1 MKRKI
6 KRLVAALMAVI
17 TMVNIL
23 PATAFAAPASDI
35 PDEMADNVLLDA
47 LAYTGYDVQSQKND
61 GTLFINYGG
70 STPSSV
76 LSNIG
81 YASSGSTSATGLETN
96 SEGLPD
102 IAYME
107 ERGTQCGGYVSYVLF
122 NYLPNVEGIDTS
134 HLVQPQW
141 PLSPGSYQ
149 EAANQW
155 VADGHAEKIYEATGG
170 TNFSYTG
177 EIPIG
182 SLIIMA
188 GPTDDGS
195 YSVWNAGHVCLYA
208 GYYNGK
214 HFITHVG
221 NSRGPEI
228 NTIEAMQGYSGG
240 DGKGYRFV
248 IAIYKFNSDFL
259 QDEGFIEV
267 NKKDPNGKNLSGAV
281 FTATNNE
288 SGKSYVIGPTDNK
301 GYAMSEELPYGTYTV
316 KETVFPTDYEASGPT
331 SWTVTVSKDNN
342 GKVTINAVNK
352 LKTGYID
359 ILKKDEDTS
368 ERIQGAVFGIY
379 SDSAC
384 TKLVEELTTNAN
396 GYAKS
401 SKLTIGTYYVKE
413 ITAAPGYV
421 VSSNKVTVVVKS
433 DETTRVNETNKEQ
446 LASITICKEGEVLA
460 GWNGTNFTYLTQR
473 IEGVTFKLTAGEDIY
488 RADGTKAYS
497 KGAVVNSNLKTG
509 SDGKV
514 VVSDL
519 HLGTYVVTE
528 TKSVPGFTLNTT
540 PKTIKIEYSDQTV
553 EVVYKA
559 TTVSN
564 VRQKATVTV
573 EKVDNDTKNPL
584 TGGQYTIYAGNDI
597 KNYQGTVI
605 VNKGTALQTVTTG
618 SNGTATYSVDLPI
631 NNNYYVSET
640 KAPANYVRNS
650 NDVYNFK
657 FDYLSENTAKATFT
671 HTFANDRVTASLSL
685 IKKDGETG
693 TAQGDATLEGAVY
706 GLYARNNINHP
717 DGATGVIYKADA
729 LVTTLTTDKDGKASV
744 SNLYLGNYYV
754 KEIKASKG
762 YLLDPTE
769 YDLTYGYQGDLTANI
784 SKTTTVKETVK
795 KQPFQLIKIAV
806 NGSDTE
812 GELLESAGFS
822 AYLKSSL
829 SVDKNGDYLFDS
841 ASPVVIGSN
850 GETTL
855 YTDKKGYL
863 VTIPLPYGTY
873 IVRETVVP
881 HNMKAIKP
889 FEVVISENNPT
900 EPQPWRVFMDEEFT
914 AKLRII
920 KKDAKYNTTVLVPN
934 TEFKIYD
941 MNNKKYVT
949 MVTTYPSK
957 VEHTSFF
964 TDEDGDLILPAALV
978 VGRYRIEEV
987 KAPEGYLVNN
997 NYVIIDVDSDTAHKM
1012 DSDTNDAIITVEY
1025 EDTPVVGEISLEKKG
1040 EVLTGYIDGEF
1051 VYEEK
1056 GLANAEY
1063 EVRAAE
1069 DIFTPDNQKDENGN
1083 RIKIYSKGDKVA
1095 TIITDESGKAS
1106 ITDLPLGTY
1115 EVFEVKSPFGYVI
1128 NEEVK
1133 TVTLEYADD
1142 KTEIVYES
1150 VSFINERQKV
1160 ELSVLKFDGETLL
1173 PLSGV
1178 EFGVVNAKDI
1188 VDNAGNVIV
1197 DAGTLIET
1205 VKSDEEGNVIFT
1217 KDFPLGEYEVRELE
1231 RVPGYI
1237 TNNDIVV
1244 FDATYQGQEV
1254 EVIKLTDTFYNT
1266 PITFEFTKTDITS
1279 GVEIA
1284 GATLEVL
1291 DKEGNVIDSWVSV
1304 QGESHVIKRLI
1315 VGETY
1320 TLRETM
1326 APYGYLIANEI
1337 TFTVEDT
1344 GEVQIVIM
1352 EDEVPKAGFVIYKCG
1367 EKVNGYENGKFIYE
1381 SVPLQNVAFEI
1392 YAARDIVSPDGNN
1405 TVYYEKDELIATIE
1419 TDENG
1424 KAVLDNLPF
1433 GLYYAVE
1440 VKTADGFIISSE
1452 RIDIDLE
1459 YVDQYTAL
1467 IEEELAITND
1477 RQKLFVSVLKKDMK
1491 SKEVLAGAVFGL
1503 YAKEDIVDV
1512 AGNTIVEA
1520 DALIEEAVSDEEG
1533 MAYFV
1538 SDLPLGNYYVI
1549 EHDAPEGYIKSHK
1562 MYELDGTY
1570 QGAEVETI
1578 ELVAEIEND
1587 ITKVKICKTDIT
1599 GEYELKGATLSVYD
1613 INGNLIET
1621 WISDGYPHYIE
1632 RLPVGKYVLREESAP
1647 KGYLVASDVEFEV
1660 TETYEIQEVRMVDD
1674 ARKGQVVIYKTDKT
1688 TGAALSDVEFEI
1700 RDKEGN
1706 VLETLV
1712 TDENGYAKS
1721 GLLDIAVFE
1730 NGEYKADMKYFL
1742 VETKTKDGYVLDKT
1756 EYEIVFDGEKDMD
1769 VIEVVFNITNK
1780 PDIPDVPEEPPKTG
1794 DNSRPWMYIGLAI
1807 MSLITILGLTVGKKK
1822 RKI

>member
-1 MKRKI
+1 
-6 KRLVAALMAVI
+6 MAVI

-35 PDEMADNVLLDA
+35 PEEMTDNVMLDA
-47 LAYTGYDVQSQKND
+47 LAYTGYDVQAQRND
-61 GTLFINYGG
+61 GTLFIDYG
-70 STPSSV
+70 SRTPSSV

-107 ERGTQCGGYVSYVLF
+107 ERGTMCGGYVSYVLF
-122 NYLPNVEGIDTS
+122 NYLPNVAGIDTS
-134 HLVQPQW
+134 NLVQPQW
-141 PLSPGSYQ
+141 PLSPGSIQ
-149 EAANQW
+149 EAADKW
-155 VADGHAEKIYEATGG
+155 VADGYAEKIYEAAGG
-170 TNFSYTG
+170 TNFSYSG

-182 SLIIMA
+182 SVIIMA

-214 HFITHVG
+214 HFVTHVG

-228 NTIEAMQGYSGG
+228 STIEGMQGYSGG
-240 DGKGYRFV
+240 DGKSYRFV
-248 IAIYKFNSDFL
+248 TAIYKFSPDIL
-259 QDEGFIEV
+259 EQEGNIEV
-267 NKKDPNGKNLSGAV
+267 YKKDPNGKDLSGAV
-281 FTATNNE
+281 FTATHNE
-288 SGKSYVIGPTDNK
+288 TKKSYIIGPTDKN
-301 GYAMSEELPYGTYTV
+301 GYAISEFVPYGTYTV

-342 GKVTINAVNK
+342 GLVTINAVNK

-368 ERIQGAVFGIY
+368 ERIKGAVFGIY
-379 SDSAC
+379 SDSDC
-384 TKLVEELTTNAN
+384 TKLVEKLTTNAN

-401 SKLTIGTYYVKE
+401 SELTIGTYYVKE

-421 VSSNKVTVVVKS
+421 VSANKVKVVVKS
-433 DETTRVNETNKEQ
+433 DETTRVDETNKEQ

-497 KGAVVNSNLKTG
+497 KGAVVKSNLKTG

-514 VVSDL
+514 VVNNL

-553 EVVYKA
+553 EVQYKA
-559 TTVSN
+559 TTVNN

-573 EKVDNDTKNPL
+573 EKVDNDTKKPL
-584 TGGQYTIYAGNDI
+584 SGGQYTIYAGSDI

-605 VNKGTALQTVTTG
+605 VNKGAALQTVTTG
-618 SNGTATYSVDLPI
+618 SNGKATYSVDLPI
-631 NNNYYVSET
+631 NNSFYIAET

-650 NDVYNFK
+650 NDVYSFK

-717 DGATGVIYKADA
+717 DGATGVLYKAGA

-754 KEIKASKG
+754 KEIKASTG

-769 YDLTYGYQGDLTANI
+769 YDLAYNYAGDLTANI
-784 SKTTTVKETVK
+784 SKTATVKETVK
-795 KQPFQLIKIAV
+795 KQGFQLIKIST

-812 GELLESAGFS
+812 GELLEKAGFS

-841 ASPVVIGSN
+841 ATPVVIGSN

-855 YTDKKGYL
+855 YTDKLGYL
-863 VTIPLPYGTY
+863 ETIPLPYGTY

-881 HNMKAIKP
+881 HNMQAVKP

-900 EPQPWRVFMDEEFT
+900 TPQPWRVFIDEEFT

-920 KKDAKYNTTVLVPN
+920 KKDAMYNTTVLVPN
-934 TEFKIYD
+934 AEFKIYD
-941 MNNKKYVT
+941 MNKKSYVT
-949 MVTTYPSK
+949 MITTYPSK

-964 TDEDGDLILPAALV
+964 TDEDGDLILPAALD
-978 VGRYRIEEV
+978 VGKYRIEEV
-987 KAPEGYLVNN
+987 RGPEGYLVND
-997 NYVIIDVDSDTAHKM
+997 NYIVIDVDSETAHKI

-1040 EVLTGYIDGEF
+1040 EVLTGYVDGEF
-1051 VYEEK
+1051 IYEEK
-1056 GLANAEY
+1056 GIAGAEY
-1063 EVRAAE
+1063 EVRAGE

-1083 RIKIYSKGDKVA
+1083 RIKIYSKGDIVA
-1095 TIITDESGKAS
+1095 TLITDESGKAGVS
-1106 ITDLPLGTY
+1106 ELPLGTY
-1115 EVFEVKSPFGYVI
+1115 EVFEIKAPFGFVL
-1128 NEEVK
+1128 NQEVK
-1133 TVTLEYADD
+1133 TVTLEYEDD

-1150 VSFINERQKV
+1150 VSFVNERQKV
-1160 ELSVLKFDGETLL
+1160 ELSVVKFDGENMN

-1178 EFGVVNAKDI
+1178 VFGVVNAKPI
-1188 VDNAGNVIV
+1188 LDNAGNVLLEV
-1197 DAGTLIET
+1197 GTLLET
-1205 VKSDEEGNVIFT
+1205 VESDAEGNVIFT

-1231 RVPGYI
+1231 RVEGYI
-1237 TNNDIVV
+1237 TNDEVIV
-1244 FDATYQGQEV
+1244 FDATYQGQDV
-1254 EVIKLTDTFYNT
+1254 KVIKLTEDFYNT
-1266 PITFEFTKTDITS
+1266 PTSFEFTKKDITS

-1284 GATLEVL
+1284 GAYLEVT
-1291 DKEGNVIDSWVSV
+1291 DKDGNVVDSWVSV
-1304 QGESHVIKRLI
+1304 ANESHVIKRLV

-1320 TLRETM
+1320 TLKETM

-1337 TFTVEDT
+1337 SFTVEDT
-1344 GEVQIVIM
+1344 GEVQTVVM
-1352 EDEVPKAGFVIYKCG
+1352 EDEVPKASLTIYKTG
-1367 EKVNGYENGKFIYE
+1367 EKVNAFEDGKFVYV
-1381 SVPLQNVAFEI
+1381 SVSLEGVAFEI
-1392 YAARDIVSPDGNN
+1392 YAAKDIVSPDGNN
-1405 TVYYEKDELIATIE
+1405 TVYYEKDELVATIE

-1424 KAVLDNLPF
+1424 KAFLDNLPY

-1440 VKTADGFIISSE
+1440 VKTTDGFIISSE
-1452 RIDIDLE
+1452 RVDIDLE
-1459 YVDQYTAL
+1459 YVDQYTAF
-1467 IEEELAITND
+1467 IEKDITVNNA
-1477 RQKLFVSVLKKDMK
+1477 RQKLSVAVLKKDMK
-1491 SKEVLAGAVFGL
+1491 NKEVLANAVFGL

-1512 AGNTIVEA
+1512 AGNVIHEA
-1520 DALIEEAVSDEEG
+1520 DNLIEESVSNEEG
-1533 MAYFV
+1533 MAYFA
-1538 SDLPLGNYYVI
+1538 SDLPLGNYYVV
-1549 EHDAPEGYIKSHK
+1549 EHLAPEGYIKSEK
-1562 MYELDGTY
+1562 VYELDGSY
-1570 QGAEVETI
+1570 QGPEIETI

-1613 INGNLIET
+1613 IDGNLIET
-1621 WISDGYPHYIE
+1621 WVSDGYPHYIE
-1632 RLPVGKYVLREESAP
+1632 RLPVGKYVLKEEAAP
-1647 KGYLVASDVEFEV
+1647 KGYLIASDVEFEV
-1660 TETYEIQEVRMVDD
+1660 TETYEIQEVRMVDNV
-1674 ARKGQVVIYKTDKT
+1674 RKGQVIIHKTDEY
-1688 TGAALSDVEFEI
+1688 TGEALSEVEYEI
-1700 RDKEGN
+1700 RDEDGN
-1706 VLETLV
+1706 VIETLI

-1721 GLLDIAVFE
+1721 QLLDIAYFE
-1730 NGEYKADMKYFL
+1730 NGEYVADRKYYL
-1742 VETKTKDGYVLDKT
+1742 VETKAKDGYILDET
-1756 EYEIVFDGEKDMD
+1756 EYEIVFEAKTDE
-1769 VIEVVFNITNK
+1769 EVVEVEFNLINK
-1780 PDIPDVPEEPPKTG
+1780 PDIPYEPPKTG
-1794 DNSRPWMYIGLAI
+1794 DSSNIMIFAI
-1807 MSLITILGLTVGKKK
+1807 MGLLSLLSIVGLTLTKKK
-1822 RKI
+1822 RNI